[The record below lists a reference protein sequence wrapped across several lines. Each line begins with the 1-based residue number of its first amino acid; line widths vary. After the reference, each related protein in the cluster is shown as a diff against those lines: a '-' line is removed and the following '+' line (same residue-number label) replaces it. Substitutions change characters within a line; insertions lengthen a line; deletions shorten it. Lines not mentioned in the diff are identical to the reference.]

1 MRLGVVKEL
10 CKRSSLAPSPLQ
22 RHLRQFRL
30 AVHEDAQVDVDQLLE
45 DLPEVKQQA
54 VKDNR
59 NTTVWTKSR
68 MAQGPA
74 THQQEGSQFLSV
86 SGYGVDHGDDVEV
99 RVSLLWTDLYSTD
112 KSKRNQEEA

>member
-1 MRLGVVKEL
+1 
-10 CKRSSLAPSPLQ
+10 
-22 RHLRQFRL
+22 
-30 AVHEDAQVDVDQLLE
+30 
-45 DLPEVKQQA
+45 
-54 VKDNR
+54 
-59 NTTVWTKSR
+59 

-112 KSKRNQEEA
+112 RAKEIKRSLNFSFRTSMTV

>member
-1 MRLGVVKEL
+1 MRLNVVKEL

-54 VKDNR
+54 VKDNSHSH
-59 NTTVWTKSR
+59 TTVWTESR
-68 MAQGPA
+68 WHRALRPTSRRGA
-74 THQQEGSQFLSV
+74 SF
-86 SGYGVDHGDDVEV
+86 
-99 RVSLLWTDLYSTD
+99 
-112 KSKRNQEEA
+112 